1 MLRYIQSFLYQLQ
14 KGNAQPHVY
23 KSDVKKVKIP
33 IIPIE
38 IQDKVIEDVKKIE
51 NETGRTTEYVD
62 LELKKI
68 VEKYLL

>member
-1 MLRYIQSFLYQLQ
+1 M
-14 KGNAQPHVY
+14 V
-23 KSDVKKVKIP
+23 
-33 IIPIE
+33 E